1 MAIAFAR
8 IEFVSRSTGAS
19 ACNSSAYNARSVVV
33 DERTGEVFDY
43 TKRGGNVYHEVLL
56 PDHVD
61 KKFKDI
67 SILSNEVERMERKD
81 NSQLYAEFLLAL
93 DKDLDPNDPMT
104 MEIYKAQI
112 YKYIELKGWIKEG
125 LGVQIDI
132 HKPDGENKNWHCHGL
147 VTTRRFLDTGLG
159 FETKKARDIWP
170 QIRNNLVI
178 DKEEFDNSVMW
189 RDIQNDDYKA
199 RGMPNRVDLPGELTQ
214 EHIGPVRLRSV
225 LNQAVERNEDRRI
238 ANIEHLNSG
247 ARLLEKVTHH
257 MSVFNVG
264 DLKRAVKF
272 IPDSEARER
281 LVEDALASKS
291 LLELHDEQGKNTGYY
306 TTVSIREEEEK
317 LLRLSSYVAGGKNVI
332 AMGGIKAVDNA
343 NRLIA
348 SVPDSFSSEQKAALS
363 HLLMDESGLRILRG
377 RAGTG
382 KSHVLGQ
389 VATIAKSCGVNVIG
403 LAPTHKAREELAK
416 KPGFEQNDTVK
427 GMLFKLKNG
436 RFELPKYSLI
446 VADEAG
452 MIGNEDYHELTRIA
466 ATRKCNLILAG
477 DERQITS
484 VQRGGMY
491 EVYANRYGSTT
502 LLDIQRQKS
511 DWGRDVAMA
520 FSRGEVA
527 TGVGILQAQNRLL
540 VANNANE
547 SMQSLLSD
555 WSKSAEKIADRLII
569 AVKNKDVDALNHG
582 ARQYLKVEG
591 VLSGEEIA
599 VGGHHYMQGD
609 RILIK
614 QTNKELGLTN
624 GDLAQLVGV
633 SKDKFVLRLEN
644 GDQNGKSNKAKEIS
658 FNPSQ
663 YSGFRHGYA
672 TTVFKS
678 QAASIKDVFV
688 FHDGF
693 AGLRN
698 SYVSLSRHVNELK
711 LYINNQ
717 ATASINHLVKQL
729 GHDPEIGSSLSYL
742 TKADLAK
749 QELNNE
755 YEKNKGLFGR
765 LVEGAFD
772 FTAKQIL
779 TLSDKYLPKSE
790 YYDYKPP
797 QILPEKVEAVLDAI
811 GADMELGQEEAATI
825 IHVKEKIAVGGNIGG
840 NVVVTNNAIQVKAL
854 ENSHAVTVDTILG
867 VNKSSQSAKQRFY
880 AKADFAR
887 NVARDVAK
895 NMQQKAAWDNE
906 SEQLRN
912 AARFKTDQI
921 ARDLLGEP
929 NKKLSNGRTLR
940 FGEHGKIAVRISG
953 ERMGTWYDFS
963 SSTGGDIFALVQ
975 EKQACDFKAAAEY
988 LRRELGMQNLNAG
1001 GGLKLVH
1008 DHSNSDLTEKYI
1020 KERQAEERAVKAK
1033 QVLVTNLHER
1043 AKDIGDSSV
1052 AHRYL
1057 TQKRGIVCEV
1067 GADIKTTGI
1076 KNQGQYLPAIVAF
1089 ARDEHGIVTG
1099 GQQILLDKLT
1109 GGKADVDIAKKSFG
1123 KIAGSFVEVG
1133 KSENAPKGK
1142 VNVTIIAE
1150 GLETALSVK
1159 QALANDVN
1167 NKDIQVKVLCSLG
1180 ISNIRNYQAA
1190 AGEKIIIAADNDGQ
1204 HALTSKTIDTAR
1216 AELQGKGALV
1226 EIVRPE
1232 KTGDFND
1239 VLQQENKGEGEKEIQ
1254 NAFKGAM
1261 TRITETALHQVR
1273 INGEFDELNKEKT
1286 QAKTFEELLPLLVKE
1301 QQLAHRLAK
1310 ESPAIFDKLAERKLN
1325 TDPQVIESL
1334 VRERSLLIKY
1344 NLVPEKNL
1352 FKTMQKSNDIALTAK
1367 DMFRDCQRHAQAT
1380 SQMDINK
1387 VDTYDRLGKE
1397 EDAIKFLQDKKSKHQ
1412 EVAPYLKDF
1421 ADRRPLEH
1429 LTNRLKVYEI
1439 AEEHSHKHPEQSQK
1453 FKEEMQ
1459 ALYRFSKLGME
1470 AALKTYEQ
1478 QGLEKAVS
1486 VAKEANIERVLSHL
1500 GSQSDILNSR
1510 DKLKGK
1516 AYIAEASKDKTI
1528 MKYVDMALS
1537 KGRGFEHSPIKNNNL
1552 LDYANQRDVNKTLE
1566 EFRGS
1571 PPERQLFKENIDN
1584 LQRFGQSKDLRDG
1597 LALFKDKGI
1606 NALVRHTDT
1615 ACTSNILAG
1624 ISKDFSNIYRD
1635 QPVELLDGRYR
1646 EKSDYLAAIGKDEN
1660 IMKYI
1665 APKSDIGQEI
1675 EKQRQVLQTQQIKGH
1690 DFDREK

>member
-1 MAIAFAR
+1 MAIQFAR
-8 IEFVSRSTGAS
+8 IEIVGRSSGGN
-19 ACNSSAYNARSVVV
+19 ACCKGAYNARVKVK
-33 DERTGEVFDY
+33 DEQTDIIYNFQNKGD
-43 TKRGGNVYHEVLL
+43 NVYHKIMLPEGVDQKYKSVAELMNEIERCEKRKDSQLVKDIVLAL
-56 PDHVD
+56 PDD
-61 KKFKDI
+61 KE
-67 SILSNEVERMERKD
+67 LSLQDRI
-81 NSQLYAEFLLAL
+81 
-93 DKDLDPNDPMT
+93 
-104 MEIYKAQI
+104 EIVHRL
-112 YKYIELKGWIKEG
+112 IEKREWIKEG

-132 HKPDGENKNWHCHGL
+132 HQPHDGEKNWHAHLL
-147 VTTRRFLDTGLG
+147 VTTRRFTKDGLSFG
-159 FETKKARDIWP
+159 EKATDLNPEFKKFGKRAYIVP
-170 QIRNNLVI
+170 ELQQIHEELKNITN
-178 DKEEFDNSVMW
+178 DYFKELGLE
-189 RDIQNDDYKA
+189 
-199 RGMPNRVDLPGELTQ
+199 NRVDAIGIDPQ
-214 EHIGPVRLRSV
+214 EHIGPVRMRSV
-225 LNQAVERNEDRRI
+225 LNQAVERNEDRYI
-238 ANIEHLNSG
+238 ASIEHLNSG
-247 ARLLEKVTHH
+247 QRLLEKVTHH

-272 IPDSEARER
+272 IPDGEVRER

-306 TTVSIREEEEK
+306 TTVEIREEEEK
-317 LLRLSSYVAGGKNVI
+317 LLRLSSYVASGKNVI
-332 AMGGIKAVDNA
+332 AMGGLKAVDNA
-343 NRLIA
+343 NRLIE
-348 SVPDSFSSEQKAALS
+348 SVPGSFSSEQKLALS
-363 HLLMDESGLRILRG
+363 HLLMDESGVRIVRG

-416 KPGFEQNDTVK
+416 KPDFDENDTVK
-427 GMLFKLKNG
+427 GMLFKLRHG
-436 RFELPKYSLI
+436 RFELPKYSLL
-446 VADEAG
+446 VVDEAG
-452 MIGNEDYHELTRIA
+452 MVGNEDYHELMRVA
-466 ATRKCNLILAG
+466 ATRKCNVILAG
-477 DERQITS
+477 DERQLAS

-491 EVYANRYGSTT
+491 EVYASSYGSTT

-511 DWGRDVAMA
+511 DWGKSVAMA

-540 VANNANE
+540 VASNANE
-547 SMQSLLSD
+547 SMQNLLSH
-555 WSKSAEKIADRLII
+555 WSKSEEKIADRLII

-624 GDLAQLVGV
+624 GDLAQLVAV

-644 GDQNGKSNKAKEIS
+644 EDKGSKDNKEIS
-658 FNPSQ
+658 FNPSS

-672 TTVFKS
+672 TTVFKA
-678 QAASIKDVFV
+678 QGASIRDVFV

-693 AGLRN
+693 AGVRN
-698 SYVSLSRHVNELK
+698 SYVALSRHVNELK

-717 ATASINHLVKQL
+717 STISTAHLVKQL
-729 GHDPEIGSSLSYL
+729 SHDPEIGSSLSYL

-755 YEKNKGLFGR
+755 YEKNKGFFGR
-765 LVEGAFD
+765 MVEGAVD
-772 FTAKQIL
+772 FTAKQLI
-779 TLSDKYLPKSE
+779 TLADKYLPKSE
-790 YYDYKPP
+790 YYEYKPP
-797 QILPEKVEAVLDAI
+797 QVVPERVEAVLDAI
-811 GADMELGQEEAATI
+811 GADMMMGQEEASTV
-825 IHVKEKIAVGGNIGG
+825 IHVQEKIAVGENVMSANNI
-840 NVVVTNNAIQVKAL
+840 NNIQVKTEGSVYNPGHIA
-854 ENSHAVTVDTILG
+854 NVDTVLS

-880 AKADFAR
+880 ANADYAR
-887 NVARDVAK
+887 NAAK
-895 NMQQKAAWDNE
+895 NLQRKTVWDNE

-912 AARFKTDQI
+912 VVRFKAEQI

-929 NKKLSNGRTLR
+929 NKKLSDGRTLR
-940 FGEHGKIAVRISG
+940 FGENGKIAVRISG

-988 LRRELGMQNLNAG
+988 LRRECGLQSLNSG
-1001 GGLKLVH
+1001 GSLKLVH
-1008 DHSNSDLTEKYI
+1008 DHNNSDLTEKYI
-1020 KERQAEERAVKAK
+1020 KERQAEERSAKAK
-1033 QVLVTNLHER
+1033 QMFVTNLHDR
-1043 AKDIGDSSV
+1043 AKDIGDRSV

-1057 TQKRGIVCEV
+1057 TQRRGISCAV
-1067 GADIKTTGI
+1067 GEDIKTTGI
-1076 KNQGQYLPAIVAF
+1076 KGQNQYLPAIVAF
-1089 ARDEHGIVTG
+1089 ARNEQGVITG
-1099 GQQILLDKLT
+1099 GQQILLDKRT
-1109 GGKADVDIAKKSFG
+1109 GGKADVDIAKRSFG

-1133 KSENAPKGK
+1133 RGENASKGK

-1159 QALANDVN
+1159 QALANGPN
-1167 NKDIQVKVLCSLG
+1167 NKEIQVKVLCSLG
-1180 ISNIRNYQAA
+1180 ISNIKNYQAV

-1204 HALTSKTIDTAR
+1204 HAVTSKTIDTAQE
-1216 AELQGKGALV
+1216 ELQSKGALV

-1232 KTGDFND
+1232 KPGDFND
-1239 VLQQENKGEGEKEIQ
+1239 VLQQNTNGEGEKEIQ
-1254 NAFKGAM
+1254 NAFRGAL
-1261 TRITETALHQVR
+1261 TKITETALYQVR
-1273 INGEFDELNKEKT
+1273 INGEFDELNKEKA

-1301 QQLAHRLAK
+1301 QQLAHKLAK

-1325 TDPQVIESL
+1325 TDPQVTESL
-1334 VRERSLLIKY
+1334 VRERSFLVKHDI
-1344 NLVPEKNL
+1344 VPEKNL
-1352 FKTMQKSNDIALTAK
+1352 FKTIQKSNDIALTAK
-1367 DMFRDCQRHAQAT
+1367 NMFNDCQRHAQST
-1380 SQMDINK
+1380 SHLDEAR
-1387 VDTYDRLGKE
+1387 VDTCDKLGKE
-1397 EDAIKFLQDKKSKHQ
+1397 EDTIKLLKNNKIKYQ
-1412 EVAPYLKDF
+1412 ELAPYLKDTVE
-1421 ADRRPLEH
+1421 RRPLEH

-1439 AEEHSHKHPEQSQK
+1439 AEEHSHKHPEQSQE

-1459 ALYRFSKLGME
+1459 SLYRFSKLGME

-1486 VAKEANIERVLSHL
+1486 VAKETNIERVLSHL

-1510 DKLKGK
+1510 DKLKGE
-1516 AYIAEASKDKTI
+1516 AYIAEASKDKII
-1528 MKYVDMALS
+1528 MKYVDAALS
-1537 KGRGFEHSPIKNNNL
+1537 KGRVFDRSFVKNNDL

-1566 EFRGS
+1566 EFKGN

-1584 LQRFGQSKDLRDG
+1584 LQRFGQSKELRDG
-1597 LALFKDKGI
+1597 LTLFKDKGI

-1615 ACTSNILAG
+1615 ACTNNVQAG
-1624 ISKDFSNIYRD
+1624 IRKDLINIYKN
-1635 QPVELLDGRYR
+1635 QPVEFLDGRYR

-1660 IMKYI
+1660 VMKYI

-1675 EKQRQVLQTQQIKGH
+1675 EKQRQVVQIQQVKGH

>member
-19 ACNSSAYNARSVVV
+19 ACNSSAYNSRSIIV
-33 DERTGEVFDY
+33 DERTGEVFNY

-67 SILSNEVERMERKD
+67 TILSNEVERMERKD

-104 MEIYKAQI
+104 IEIYKAQI

-132 HKPDGENKNWHCHGL
+132 HKPDGGNNNWHCHGL

-178 DKEEFDNSVMW
+178 DKEEFDNGVMW
-189 RDIQNDDYKA
+189 RDVQNDDYKA

-214 EHIGPVRLRSV
+214 EHIGPVRMRSV

-238 ANIEHLNSG
+238 ASIEHLNSG
-247 ARLLEKVTHH
+247 QRLLEKVTHH

-272 IPDSEARER
+272 IPNGEARER

-306 TTVSIREEEEK
+306 TTVEIREEEEK
-317 LLRLSSYVAGGKNVI
+317 LLRLSSYVASGKNVI
-332 AMGGIKAVDNA
+332 AMGGLKAVDNA
-343 NRLIA
+343 NRLIE
-348 SVPDSFSSEQKAALS
+348 SVPGSFSSEQKLALS
-363 HLLMDESGLRILRG
+363 HLLMDESGVRIVRG

-416 KPGFEQNDTVK
+416 KPDFDQNDTVK
-427 GMLFKLKNG
+427 GMLFKLRHG
-436 RFELPKYSLI
+436 RFELPKYSLL
-446 VADEAG
+446 VVDEAG
-452 MIGNEDYHELTRIA
+452 MVGNEDYHELMRVA
-466 ATRKCNLILAG
+466 ATRKCNVILAG
-477 DERQITS
+477 DERQLAS

-491 EVYANRYGSTT
+491 EVYASSYGSTT

-511 DWGRDVAMA
+511 DWGKSVAMA

-540 VANNANE
+540 VASNANE
-547 SMQSLLSD
+547 SMQNLLSH
-555 WSKSAEKIADRLII
+555 WSKSEEKIADRLII

-624 GDLAQLVGV
+624 GDLAQLVAV

-644 GDQNGKSNKAKEIS
+644 EDKSSKDNKEIS
-658 FNPSQ
+658 FSPSS

-672 TTVFKS
+672 TTVFKA
-678 QAASIKDVFV
+678 QGASIRDVFV
-688 FHDGF
+688 FHDGL
-693 AGLRN
+693 AGVRN
-698 SYVSLSRHVNELK
+698 SYVALSRHVNELK

-717 ATASINHLVKQL
+717 STISTAHLVKQL
-729 GHDPEIGSSLSYL
+729 SHDPEIGSSLSYL

-755 YEKNKGLFGR
+755 YEKNKGFLGR
-765 LVEGAFD
+765 MVEGAVD
-772 FTAKQIL
+772 FTAKQLI
-779 TLSDKYLPKSE
+779 TLADKYLPKSE
-790 YYDYKPP
+790 YYEYKPP
-797 QILPEKVEAVLDAI
+797 QVVPERVEAVLDAI
-811 GADMELGQEEAATI
+811 GADMMMGQEEASTV
-825 IHVKEKIAVGGNIGG
+825 IHVQEKIAVGENVMSANNI
-840 NVVVTNNAIQVKAL
+840 NNIQVKTEGSVYNPGHIA
-854 ENSHAVTVDTILG
+854 NVDTVLS
-867 VNKSSQSAKQRFY
+867 VNKSSQSTKQRFY
-880 AKADFAR
+880 ANADYAR
-887 NVARDVAK
+887 NAAK
-895 NMQQKAAWDNE
+895 NLQRKTVWDNE

-912 AARFKTDQI
+912 VVRFKAEQI

-929 NKKLSNGRTLR
+929 NKKLSDGRTLR
-940 FGEHGKIAVRISG
+940 FGENGKIAVRISG

-988 LRRELGMQNLNAG
+988 LRRECGLQSLNSG
-1001 GGLKLVH
+1001 GSLKLVH
-1008 DHSNSDLTEKYI
+1008 DHNNSDLTEKYI
-1020 KERQAEERAVKAK
+1020 KERQAEERSAKAK
-1033 QVLVTNLHER
+1033 QMFVTNLHDR
-1043 AKDIGDSSV
+1043 AKDIGDRSV

-1057 TQKRGIVCEV
+1057 TQRRGISCAV
-1067 GADIKTTGI
+1067 GEDIKTTGI
-1076 KNQGQYLPAIVAF
+1076 KGQNQYLPAIVAF
-1089 ARDEHGIVTG
+1089 ARNEQGVITG
-1099 GQQILLDKLT
+1099 GQQILLDKRT
-1109 GGKADVDIAKKSFG
+1109 GGKADVDIAKRSFG

-1133 KSENAPKGK
+1133 KVQNTPNGK

-1159 QALANDVN
+1159 QALANDPN
-1167 NKDIQVKVLCSLG
+1167 NKEIQVKVLCSLG
-1180 ISNIRNYQAA
+1180 ISNIKNYQAV

-1204 HALTSKTIDTAR
+1204 HAVTSKTIDTAQE
-1216 AELQGKGALV
+1216 ELQSKGALV

-1232 KTGDFND
+1232 KPGDFND
-1239 VLQQENKGEGEKEIQ
+1239 VLQQNTNGEGEKEIQ

-1273 INGEFDELNKEKT
+1273 INGEFDELNKEKA

-1301 QQLAHRLAK
+1301 QQLAHKLAK

-1325 TDPQVIESL
+1325 TDPQVTESL
-1334 VRERSLLIKY
+1334 VRERSFLVKHDI
-1344 NLVPEKNL
+1344 VPEKNL
-1352 FKTMQKSNDIALTAK
+1352 FKTVQKSNDIALTAK
-1367 DMFRDCQRHAQAT
+1367 NMFNDCQRHAQST
-1380 SQMDINK
+1380 SHLDEAR
-1387 VDTYDRLGKE
+1387 VDTCDKLGKE
-1397 EDAIKFLQDKKSKHQ
+1397 EDTIKLLKNNKIKYQ
-1412 EVAPYLKDF
+1412 ELAPYLKDTVE
-1421 ADRRPLEH
+1421 RRPLEH

-1439 AEEHSHKHPEQSQK
+1439 AEEHSHKHPEQSQE

-1459 ALYRFSKLGME
+1459 SLYRFSKLGME

-1486 VAKEANIERVLSHL
+1486 VAKETNIERVLSHL

-1510 DKLKGK
+1510 DKLKGE
-1516 AYIAEASKDKTI
+1516 AYIAEASKDKII
-1528 MKYVDMALS
+1528 MKYVDAALS
-1537 KGRGFEHSPIKNNNL
+1537 KGRVFDRSFVKNNDL

-1566 EFRGS
+1566 EFKGN

-1584 LQRFGQSKDLRDG
+1584 LQRFGQSKELRDG
-1597 LALFKDKGI
+1597 LTLFKDKGI

-1615 ACTSNILAG
+1615 ACTNNVQAG
-1624 ISKDFSNIYRD
+1624 IRKDLINIYKN
-1635 QPVELLDGRYR
+1635 QPVEFLDGRYR

-1660 IMKYI
+1660 VMKYI

-1675 EKQRQVLQTQQIKGH
+1675 EKQRQVVQTQQVKGH

>member
-8 IEFVSRSTGAS
+8 IEFVSRSKGAS
-19 ACNSSAYNARSVVV
+19 ACNSSAYNARSIVV

-43 TKRGGNVYHEVLL
+43 TKRDGNVYHEVLL

-67 SILSNEVERMERKD
+67 SVLSNEVERMERKG

-132 HKPDGENKNWHCHGL
+132 HKPDDQNKNWHCHGL
-147 VTTRRFLDTGLG
+147 VTLRRFLDTGLG

-178 DKEEFDNSVMW
+178 DKEEFDNGVMW
-189 RDIQNDDYKA
+189 RDVQNDDYKA

-225 LNQAVERNEDRRI
+225 MNQAVERNEDRRI

-247 ARLLEKVTHH
+247 QRLLEKVTHH

-272 IPDSEARER
+272 IPDLEARER

-306 TTVSIREEEEK
+306 TTVEIREEEEK
-317 LLRLSSYVAGGKNVI
+317 LLRLSSYVASGKNVI
-332 AMGGIKAVDNA
+332 AMGGLKAVDNA
-343 NRLIA
+343 NRLIE
-348 SVPDSFSSEQKAALS
+348 SVPGSFSSEQKLALS
-363 HLLMDESGLRILRG
+363 HLLMDESGVRIVRG
-377 RAGTG
+377 RAGSG

-416 KPGFEQNDTVK
+416 KPDFDQNDTVK
-427 GMLFKLKNG
+427 GMLFKLRHG
-436 RFELPKYSLI
+436 RFELPKYSLL
-446 VADEAG
+446 VVDEAG
-452 MIGNEDYHELTRIA
+452 MVGNEDYHELMRVA
-466 ATRKCNLILAG
+466 ATRKCNVILAG
-477 DERQITS
+477 DERQLAS

-491 EVYANRYGSTT
+491 EVYASSYGSTT

-511 DWGRDVAMA
+511 DWGKSVAMA

-540 VANNANE
+540 VASNANE
-547 SMQSLLSD
+547 SMQNLLSH
-555 WSKSAEKIADRLII
+555 WSKSEEKIADRLII

-591 VLSGEEIA
+591 VLLGAEIA

-624 GDLAQLVGV
+624 GDLAQLVAV

-644 GDQNGKSNKAKEIS
+644 EDKSSKDNKEIS
-658 FNPSQ
+658 FSPSS

-672 TTVFKS
+672 TTVFKA
-678 QAASIKDVFV
+678 QGASIRDVFV

-693 AGLRN
+693 AGVRN
-698 SYVSLSRHVNELK
+698 SYVALSRHVNELK

-717 ATASINHLVKQL
+717 STISTAHLVKQL
-729 GHDPEIGSSLSYL
+729 SHDPEIGSSLSYL

-755 YEKNKGLFGR
+755 YEKNKGFFGR
-765 LVEGAFD
+765 MVEGAVD
-772 FTAKQIL
+772 FTAKQLI
-779 TLSDKYLPKSE
+779 TLADKYLPKSE
-790 YYDYKPP
+790 YYEYKPP
-797 QILPEKVEAVLDAI
+797 QVVPERVEAVLDAI
-811 GADMELGQEEAATI
+811 GADMMMGQEEASTV
-825 IHVKEKIAVGGNIGG
+825 IHVQEKIAVGENVMSANNI
-840 NVVVTNNAIQVKAL
+840 NNIQVKTEGSVYNPGHIA
-854 ENSHAVTVDTILG
+854 NVDTVLS

-880 AKADFAR
+880 ANADYAR
-887 NVARDVAK
+887 NAAK
-895 NMQQKAAWDNE
+895 NLQRKTVWDNE

-912 AARFKTDQI
+912 VVRFKAEQI
-921 ARDLLGEP
+921 ARGLLGEP
-929 NKKLSNGRTLR
+929 NKKLSNGKTLR
-940 FGEHGKIAVRISG
+940 FGEHGKLAVRISG

-988 LRRELGMQNLNAG
+988 LRRECGMQRLDAG
-1001 GGLKLVH
+1001 GSLKLVH
-1008 DHSNSDLTEKYI
+1008 DHNNSDLTKKYI
-1020 KERQAEERAVKAK
+1020 KERQAEERATKAK
-1033 QVLVTNLHER
+1033 EMFVTNLHDR
-1043 AKDIGDSSV
+1043 AKDIGDRSV

-1057 TQKRGIVCEV
+1057 TQRRGITCEV
-1067 GADIKTTGI
+1067 GVDIKTTGI
-1076 KNQGQYLPAIVAF
+1076 KNQGQYLSAIVAF
-1089 ARDEHGIVTG
+1089 ARNEQGVITG
-1099 GQQILLDKLT
+1099 GQQILLDKRT
-1109 GGKADVDIAKKSFG
+1109 GGKADVDIAKRSFG

-1133 KSENAPKGK
+1133 RGENASKGK

-1159 QALANDVN
+1159 QALANDPN
-1167 NKDIQVKVLCSLG
+1167 NKEIQVKVLCSLG
-1180 ISNIRNYQAA
+1180 ISNIKNYQAV

-1204 HALTSKTIDTAR
+1204 HAVTSKTIDTAQE
-1216 AELQGKGALV
+1216 ELQSKGALV

-1232 KTGDFND
+1232 KPGDFND
-1239 VLQQENKGEGEKEIQ
+1239 VLQQNTTGEGEKEIQ
-1254 NAFKGAM
+1254 NAFRGAL
-1261 TRITETALHQVR
+1261 TKITETALYQVR
-1273 INGEFDELNKEKT
+1273 INGEFDELNKEKA

-1301 QQLAHRLAK
+1301 QQLAHKLAK

-1325 TDPQVIESL
+1325 TDPQVTESL
-1334 VRERSLLIKY
+1334 VRERSFLVKHDI
-1344 NLVPEKNL
+1344 VPEKNL
-1352 FKTMQKSNDIALTAK
+1352 FKTIQKSNDIALTAK
-1367 DMFRDCQRHAQAT
+1367 NMFNDCQRHAQST
-1380 SQMDINK
+1380 SHLDEAR
-1387 VDTYDRLGKE
+1387 VDTCDKLGKE
-1397 EDAIKFLQDKKSKHQ
+1397 EDTIKLLKNNKIKYQ
-1412 EVAPYLKDF
+1412 ELAPYLKDTVE
-1421 ADRRPLEH
+1421 RRPLEH

-1439 AEEHSHKHPEQSQK
+1439 AEEHSHKHPEQSQE

-1459 ALYRFSKLGME
+1459 SLYRFSKLGME

-1486 VAKEANIERVLSHL
+1486 VAKETNIERVLSHL

-1510 DKLKGK
+1510 DKLKGE
-1516 AYIAEASKDKTI
+1516 AYIAEASKDKII
-1528 MKYVDMALS
+1528 MKYVDAALS
-1537 KGRGFEHSPIKNNNL
+1537 KGRVFDRSFVKNNDL

-1566 EFRGS
+1566 EFKGN

-1584 LQRFGQSKDLRDG
+1584 LQRFGQSKELRDG
-1597 LALFKDKGI
+1597 LTLFKDKGI

-1615 ACTSNILAG
+1615 ACTNNVQAG
-1624 ISKDFSNIYRD
+1624 IRKDLINIYKN
-1635 QPVELLDGRYR
+1635 QPVEFLDGRYR

-1660 IMKYI
+1660 VMKYI

-1675 EKQRQVLQTQQIKGH
+1675 EKQRQVVQIQQVKGH

>member
-1 MAIAFAR
+1 MAIQFAR
-8 IEFVSRSTGAS
+8 IEIVGRSSGGN
-19 ACNSSAYNARSVVV
+19 ACCKGAYNARTIVKDVNTNV
-33 DERTGEVFDY
+33 IYNFQNKGD
-43 TKRGGNVYHEVLL
+43 NVYHEIMLPEGVDQKYKSVAELMNEIERCEKRKDSQLVKDIVLAL
-56 PDHVD
+56 PDD
-61 KKFKDI
+61 KE
-67 SILSNEVERMERKD
+67 LSLQDRI
-81 NSQLYAEFLLAL
+81 
-93 DKDLDPNDPMT
+93 
-104 MEIYKAQI
+104 EIVHRL
-112 YKYIELKGWIKEG
+112 IEKREWIKEG

-132 HKPDGENKNWHCHGL
+132 HQPHDGEKNWHAHLL
-147 VTTRRFLDTGLG
+147 VTTRRFTKDGLSFG
-159 FETKKARDIWP
+159 EKATDLNPEFKKFGKRAYIVP
-170 QIRNNLVI
+170 ELQQIHEELKNITN
-178 DKEEFDNSVMW
+178 DYFKELGLE
-189 RDIQNDDYKA
+189 
-199 RGMPNRVDLPGELTQ
+199 NRVDAIGIDPQ
-214 EHIGPVRLRSV
+214 EHIGPVRMRSV
-225 LNQAVERNEDRRI
+225 LNQAVERNEDRYI
-238 ANIEHLNSG
+238 ASIEHLNSG
-247 ARLLEKVTHH
+247 QRLLEKVTHH

-272 IPDSEARER
+272 IPDGEVRER

-291 LLELHDEQGKNTGYY
+291 LLELYDEQGKNTGYY
-306 TTVSIREEEEK
+306 TTVEIREEEEK
-317 LLRLSSYVAGGKNVI
+317 LLRLSSYVASGKNVI
-332 AMGGIKAVDNA
+332 AMGGLRATENA

-348 SVPDSFSSEQKAALS
+348 SVPDSFSSEQKLALS
-363 HLLMDESGLRILRG
+363 HLLMDESGVRIVRG
-377 RAGTG
+377 RAGSG

-416 KPGFEQNDTVK
+416 KPDFDQNDTVK
-427 GMLFKLKNG
+427 GMLFKLRHG
-436 RFELPKYSLI
+436 RFELPKYSLL
-446 VADEAG
+446 VVDEAG
-452 MIGNEDYHELTRIA
+452 MIGNEDYHELMRVA
-466 ATRKCNLILAG
+466 ATRKCNVILAG
-477 DERQITS
+477 DERQLAS

-491 EVYANRYGSTT
+491 EVYASSYGSTT

-511 DWGRDVAMA
+511 DWGKSVAMA

-540 VANNANE
+540 ISKNANE
-547 SMQSLLSD
+547 SMQVLLAD
-555 WSKSAEKIADRLII
+555 WSKSEEKLTDRLII

-591 VLSGEEIA
+591 VLFGEEIA

-624 GDLAQLVGV
+624 GDLAQLVAV

-644 GDQNGKSNKAKEIS
+644 EDKSSKDNKEIS
-658 FNPSQ
+658 FSPSS

-672 TTVFKS
+672 TTVFKA
-678 QAASIKDVFV
+678 QGASIRDVFV

-693 AGLRN
+693 AGVRN
-698 SYVSLSRHVNELK
+698 SYVALSRHVNELK

-717 ATASINHLVKQL
+717 STISTAHLIKQL

-755 YEKNKGLFGR
+755 YEKNKGFFGR
-765 LVEGAFD
+765 MVEGAFD
-772 FTAKQIL
+772 FTAKHML
-779 TLSDKYLPKSE
+779 TLADKYLPKTE

-797 QILPEKVEAVLDAI
+797 QVVPERVEAVLDAI
-811 GADMELGQEEAATI
+811 GADMMMGQEEASTV
-825 IHVKEKIAVGGNIGG
+825 IHVQEKIAVGENVMSANNI
-840 NVVVTNNAIQVKAL
+840 NNIQVKTEGSVYNPGHIA
-854 ENSHAVTVDTILG
+854 NVDTVLS
-867 VNKSSQSAKQRFY
+867 VNKSSQSTKQRFY
-880 AKADFAR
+880 ANADYAR
-887 NVARDVAK
+887 NAAK
-895 NMQQKAAWDNE
+895 NLQRKTVWDNE

-912 AARFKTDQI
+912 VVRFKAEQI
-921 ARDLLGEP
+921 ARGLLGEP
-929 NKKLSNGRTLR
+929 NKKLSNGKTLR
-940 FGEHGKIAVRISG
+940 FGEHGKLAVRISG

-988 LRRELGMQNLNAG
+988 LRRECGLQSLNSG
-1001 GGLKLVH
+1001 GSLKLVH
-1008 DHSNSDLTEKYI
+1008 DHNNSDLTEKYI
-1020 KERQAEERAVKAK
+1020 KERQAEERAAKAK
-1033 QVLVTNLHER
+1033 QMFVTNLHDR
-1043 AKDIGDSSV
+1043 AKDIGDRSV

-1057 TQKRGIVCEV
+1057 TQRRGITCEV
-1067 GADIKTTGI
+1067 GVDIKTTGI

-1089 ARDEHGIVTG
+1089 ARNEQGVITG
-1099 GQQILLDKLT
+1099 GQQILLDKRT
-1109 GGKADVDIAKKSFG
+1109 GGKADVDIAKRSFG

-1133 KSENAPKGK
+1133 RGENASKGK

-1159 QALANDVN
+1159 QALANGPN
-1167 NKDIQVKVLCSLG
+1167 NKEIQVKVLCSLG
-1180 ISNIRNYQAA
+1180 ISNIKNYQAV

-1204 HALTSKTIDTAR
+1204 HAVTSKTIDTAQE
-1216 AELQGKGALV
+1216 ELQSKGALV

-1232 KTGDFND
+1232 KPGDFND
-1239 VLQQENKGEGEKEIQ
+1239 VLQQNTTGEGEKEIQ
-1254 NAFKGAM
+1254 NAFRGAL
-1261 TRITETALHQVR
+1261 TKITETALHQVR
-1273 INGEFDELNKEKT
+1273 INGEFDELNKEKA
-1286 QAKTFEELLPLLVKE
+1286 QAKTFEELLPILKQE
-1301 QQLAHRLAK
+1301 QQLAQRLAK

-1325 TDPQVIESL
+1325 TDPQIIESL
-1334 VRERSLLIKY
+1334 VRERSFLVKHSI
-1344 NLVPEKNL
+1344 VPEKNL
-1352 FKTMQKSNDIALTAK
+1352 FKTVQKSNDIALTAK
-1367 DMFRDCQRHAQAT
+1367 NMFNDCQRHAQAT

-1397 EDAIKFLQDKKSKHQ
+1397 EDAIKFLQDKKLKHQ
-1412 EVAPYLKDF
+1412 EVASYLKDTT
-1421 ADRRPLEH
+1421 DRRPLEH

-1439 AEEHSHKHPEQSQK
+1439 AQEHSHKHPEQSQE

-1459 ALYRFSKLGME
+1459 SLYRFSKLGME

-1486 VAKEANIERVLSHL
+1486 VAKETNIERVVSHL

-1510 DKLKGK
+1510 DKLKGE
-1516 AYIAEASKDKTI
+1516 AYIAEASKDKII
-1528 MKYVDMALS
+1528 MKYVDAALS
-1537 KGRGFEHSPIKNNNL
+1537 KGRVFDRSFVKNNDL

-1566 EFRGS
+1566 EFKGN

-1584 LQRFGQSKDLRDG
+1584 LQRFGQSKELRDG
-1597 LALFKDKGI
+1597 LTLFKDKGI

-1615 ACTSNILAG
+1615 ACTNNVQAG
-1624 ISKDFSNIYRD
+1624 IRKDLINIYKN
-1635 QPVELLDGRYR
+1635 QPVEFLDGRYR

-1660 IMKYI
+1660 VMKYI

-1675 EKQRQVLQTQQIKGH
+1675 EKQRQVVQTQQIKGH

>member
-1 MAIAFAR
+1 MAIQFAR
-8 IEFVSRSTGAS
+8 IEIVGRSSGGN
-19 ACNSSAYNARSVVV
+19 ACCKGAYNARTIVKDVNTNV
-33 DERTGEVFDY
+33 IYNFQNKGD
-43 TKRGGNVYHEVLL
+43 NVYHEIMLPEGVDQKYKSVAELMNEIERCEKRKDSQLVKDIVLAL
-56 PDHVD
+56 PDD
-61 KKFKDI
+61 KE
-67 SILSNEVERMERKD
+67 LSLQDRI
-81 NSQLYAEFLLAL
+81 
-93 DKDLDPNDPMT
+93 
-104 MEIYKAQI
+104 EIVHRL
-112 YKYIELKGWIKEG
+112 IEKREWIKEG

-132 HKPDGENKNWHCHGL
+132 HQPHDGEKNWHAHLL
-147 VTTRRFLDTGLG
+147 VTTRRFTKDGLSFG
-159 FETKKARDIWP
+159 EKATDLNPEFKKFGKRAYIVP
-170 QIRNNLVI
+170 ELQQIHEELKNITN
-178 DKEEFDNSVMW
+178 DYFKELGLE
-189 RDIQNDDYKA
+189 
-199 RGMPNRVDLPGELTQ
+199 NRVDAIGIDPQ
-214 EHIGPVRLRSV
+214 EHIGPVRMRSV
-225 LNQAVERNEDRRI
+225 LNQAVERNEDRYI
-238 ANIEHLNSG
+238 ASIEHLNSG
-247 ARLLEKVTHH
+247 QRLLEKVTHH

-272 IPDSEARER
+272 IPDGEVRER

-306 TTVSIREEEEK
+306 TTVEIREEEEK
-317 LLRLSSYVAGGKNVI
+317 LLRLSSYVASGKNVI
-332 AMGGIKAVDNA
+332 AMGGLKATENA
-343 NRLIA
+343 NRLIE
-348 SVPDSFSSEQKAALS
+348 SVPGSFSSEQKLALS
-363 HLLMDESGLRILRG
+363 HLLMDESGVRIVRG
-377 RAGTG
+377 RAGSG

-416 KPGFEQNDTVK
+416 KPDFDQNDTVK
-427 GMLFKLKNG
+427 GMLFKLRHG
-436 RFELPKYSLI
+436 RFELPKYSLL
-446 VADEAG
+446 VVDEAG
-452 MIGNEDYHELTRIA
+452 MVGNEDYHELMRVA
-466 ATRKCNLILAG
+466 ATRKCNVILAG
-477 DERQITS
+477 DERQLAS

-491 EVYANRYGSTT
+491 EVYASSYGSTT

-511 DWGRDVAMA
+511 DWGKSVAMA

-540 VANNANE
+540 VASNANE
-547 SMQSLLSD
+547 SMQNLLSH
-555 WSKSAEKIADRLII
+555 WSKSEEKIADRLII

-591 VLSGEEIA
+591 VLLGAEIA

-624 GDLAQLVGV
+624 GDLAQLVAV

-644 GDQNGKSNKAKEIS
+644 EDKGSKDNKEIS
-658 FNPSQ
+658 FNPSS

-672 TTVFKS
+672 TTVFKA
-678 QAASIKDVFV
+678 QGASIRDVFV

-693 AGLRN
+693 AGVRN
-698 SYVSLSRHVNELK
+698 SYVALSRHVNELK

-717 ATASINHLVKQL
+717 STISTAHLIKQL

-755 YEKNKGLFGR
+755 YEKNKGFFGR
-765 LVEGAFD
+765 MVEGAVD
-772 FTAKQIL
+772 FTAKQLI
-779 TLSDKYLPKSE
+779 TLADKYLPKTE
-790 YYDYKPP
+790 YYEYKPP
-797 QILPEKVEAVLDAI
+797 QVVPERVEAVLDAI
-811 GADMELGQEEAATI
+811 GADMMMGQEEASTV
-825 IHVKEKIAVGGNIGG
+825 IHVQEKIAVGGD
-840 NVVVTNNAIQVKAL
+840 VVAANNAIGAKDYGSAHNL
-854 ENSHAVTVDTILG
+854 DHTSGVDIILG

-880 AKADFAR
+880 ANADYAR
-887 NVARDVAK
+887 NAAK
-895 NMQQKAAWDNE
+895 NLQRKTVWDNE

-912 AARFKTDQI
+912 VVRFKAEQI

-929 NKKLSNGRTLR
+929 NKKLSDGRTLR
-940 FGEHGKIAVRISG
+940 FGENGKIAVRISG

-988 LRRELGMQNLNAG
+988 LRRECGLQSLNSG
-1001 GGLKLVH
+1001 GSLKLVH
-1008 DHSNSDLTEKYI
+1008 DHNNSDLTEKYI
-1020 KERQAEERAVKAK
+1020 KERQAEERSAKAK
-1033 QVLVTNLHER
+1033 QMFVTNLHDR
-1043 AKDIGDSSV
+1043 AKDIGDRSV

-1057 TQKRGIVCEV
+1057 TQRRGISCAV
-1067 GADIKTTGI
+1067 GEDIKTTGI
-1076 KNQGQYLPAIVAF
+1076 KGQNQYLPAIVAF
-1089 ARDEHGIVTG
+1089 ARNEQGVITG
-1099 GQQILLDKLT
+1099 GQQILLDKRT
-1109 GGKADVDIAKKSFG
+1109 GGKADVDIAKRSFG

-1133 KSENAPKGK
+1133 KVQNTPNGK

-1159 QALANDVN
+1159 QALANDPN
-1167 NKDIQVKVLCSLG
+1167 NKEIQVKVLCSLG
-1180 ISNIRNYQAA
+1180 ISNIKNYQAV

-1204 HALTSKTIDTAR
+1204 HAVTSKTIDTAQE
-1216 AELQGKGALV
+1216 ELQSKGALV

-1232 KTGDFND
+1232 KPGDFND
-1239 VLQQENKGEGEKEIQ
+1239 VLQQNTNGEGEKEIQ

-1273 INGEFDELNKEKT
+1273 INGEFDELNKEKA

-1301 QQLAHRLAK
+1301 QQLAHKLAK

-1325 TDPQVIESL
+1325 TDPQVTESL
-1334 VRERSLLIKY
+1334 VRERSFLVKHDI
-1344 NLVPEKNL
+1344 VPEKNL
-1352 FKTMQKSNDIALTAK
+1352 FKTVQKSNDIALTAK
-1367 DMFRDCQRHAQAT
+1367 NMFNDCQRHAQST
-1380 SQMDINK
+1380 SHLDEAR
-1387 VDTYDRLGKE
+1387 VDTCDKLGKE
-1397 EDAIKFLQDKKSKHQ
+1397 EDTIKLLKNNKIKYQ
-1412 EVAPYLKDF
+1412 ELAPYLKDTVE
-1421 ADRRPLEH
+1421 RRPLEH

-1439 AEEHSHKHPEQSQK
+1439 AEEHSHKHPEQSQE

-1459 ALYRFSKLGME
+1459 SLYRFSKLGME

-1486 VAKEANIERVLSHL
+1486 VAKETNIERVLSHL

-1510 DKLKGK
+1510 DKLKGE
-1516 AYIAEASKDKTI
+1516 AYIAEASKDKII
-1528 MKYVDMALS
+1528 MKYVDAALS
-1537 KGRGFEHSPIKNNNL
+1537 KGRVFDRSFVKNNDL

-1566 EFRGS
+1566 EFKGN

-1584 LQRFGQSKDLRDG
+1584 LQRFGQSKELRDG
-1597 LALFKDKGI
+1597 LTLFKDKGI

-1615 ACTSNILAG
+1615 ACTNNVQAG
-1624 ISKDFSNIYRD
+1624 IRKDLINIYKN
-1635 QPVELLDGRYR
+1635 QPVEFLDGRYR
-1646 EKSDYLAAIGKDEN
+1646 EKSDYLAAIGKDKN
-1660 IMKYI
+1660 VMKYI

-1675 EKQRQVLQTQQIKGH
+1675 EKQRQVVQTQQVKGH